1 LEYEAVIRRALAEH
15 SVQTVFHL
23 GGQTLVGVAK
33 TDPVGTLE
41 ANVRGTWLL
50 LEAARQTRVHQILI
64 ASSIKAYGDASQP
77 CREDHPV
84 QGRSPYDVSKSCT
97 DLIAAM
103 YAHSFGVPT
112 GIVRCGNL
120 FGGGD
125 QNFSR
130 LIPGVILATLN
141 NESFCFRSDG
151 SFICDFL
158 YVEDAADAYM
168 WLAERMAADP
178 SLHGEAFNFGLQLRY
193 SMLEVT
199 EKVLSLMGRS
209 DLRPLVQK
217 GVTENSNEQTL
228 DITKA
233 RERLRW
239 RPKYGMEQGLKL
251 TIEWYTR
258 FATSASRETVACN
271 TAVA

>member
-1 LEYEAVIRRALAEH
+1 
-15 SVQTVFHL
+15 
-23 GGQTLVGVAK
+23 
-33 TDPVGTLE
+33 
-41 ANVRGTWLL
+41 
-50 LEAARQTRVHQILI
+50 
-64 ASSIKAYGDASQP
+64 
-77 CREDHPV
+77 
-84 QGRSPYDVSKSCT
+84 
-97 DLIAAM
+97 M

-168 WLAERMAADP
+168 WLAERMAADS